1 MKSADNGSLHVIKT
15 LFVDQINESFED
27 ITQLVFLSTCPYSQ
41 PYSTFEEV
49 QGLWNYGG
57 KS

>member
-15 LFVDQINESFED
+15 LSVDQINESFED

-41 PYSTFEEV
+41 PYSTLEEV